1 MDRIK
6 KIKKAFKKSDKG
18 APAPAVENNAV
29 PIPSSGPKAPRDQQK
44 QKTPTSIFQAH
55 TYCRLQAR
63 KYQATAA
70 GKETPALDN
79 IRLPSKDAYA
89 KYQKNKFKEIQKIVK
104 QEHAKR
110 QKRGEMVHID
120 PTDI

>member
-1 MDRIK
+1 MNTSFTFIK
-6 KIKKAFKKSDKG
+6 
-18 APAPAVENNAV
+18 
-29 PIPSSGPKAPRDQQK
+29 
-44 QKTPTSIFQAH
+44 
-55 TYCRLQAR
+55 
-63 KYQATAA
+63 AA